1 MSQSYILSLDGICGV
16 CRGLRGITVAT
27 IETVQSSD
35 FVNINDKYRCDGRLQ
50 VQVWSGPEI
59 KIRSER
65 DRESTSE
72 AVKQPTQARPGQAE
86 LALQPAQSAS

>member
-1 MSQSYILSLDGICGV
+1 MI
-16 CRGLRGITVAT
+16 
-27 IETVQSSD
+27 
-35 FVNINDKYRCDGRLQ
+35 NIDVMEGSRSR
-50 VQVWSGPEI
+50 SGPEI